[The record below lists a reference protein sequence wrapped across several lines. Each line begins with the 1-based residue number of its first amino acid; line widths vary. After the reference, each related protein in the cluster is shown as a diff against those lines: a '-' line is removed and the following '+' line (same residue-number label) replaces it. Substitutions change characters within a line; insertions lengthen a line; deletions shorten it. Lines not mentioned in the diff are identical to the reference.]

1 MPILTPEPEPEPD
14 MTPNAPHRDEP
25 QRRGFPEMP
34 RTPKTHETSEAFK
47 TAIIEGLFARGE
59 CASVELLYIARREK
73 KPWFRPRRF
82 LGYEALIRIPG
93 GFIVQGTGQTPES
106 AIMAALNSPAPFYL
120 S

>member
-1 MPILTPEPEPEPD
+1 MNESLRQT
-14 MTPNAPHRDEP
+14 
-25 QRRGFPEMP
+25 G
-34 RTPKTHETSEAFK
+34 RTTEQMK

-93 GFIVQGTGQTPES
+93 EFVVQGTGPNPEA
-106 AIMAALNSPAPFYL
+106 AILSALNTPFPYNL
-120 S
+120 R